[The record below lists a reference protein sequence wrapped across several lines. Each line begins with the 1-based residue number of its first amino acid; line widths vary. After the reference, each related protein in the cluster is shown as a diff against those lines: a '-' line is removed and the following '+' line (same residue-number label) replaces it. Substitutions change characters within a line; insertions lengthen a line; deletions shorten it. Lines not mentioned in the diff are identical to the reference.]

1 MTKNVVEQERVAG
14 RPVGLPD
21 GKPVGPG
28 PLELVVGLVAYV
40 ALLVP
45 GTLWLLSLPAD
56 GAAAGHAGLLVS
68 GGAGIGAFAL
78 AALVRIRRLDVFG
91 FRRAS
96 GGQLAVGAGFGVLAY
111 FANAAVVAAYTVLV
125 ANDNPQG
132 GYQAAAGAGALSF
145 VVSLL
150 AGALLTPLGE
160 ELLFRGVVANA
171 LGRYGWWAGVPLS
184 SAVFALA
191 HGINVIL
198 PVAFLVGV
206 LSAVLLRR
214 TGSIWPSVLVHAVNN
229 GLGVVAAAVLLG

>member
-1 MTKNVVEQERVAG
+1 MTGNVVEQERVAV
-14 RPVGLPD
+14 RPD
-21 GKPVGPG
+21 GEPVGPG

-40 ALLVP
+40 VLLVP
-45 GTLWLLSLPAD
+45 GALWLLSFPA
-56 GAAAGHAGLLVS
+56 GSAAAGHAGLLVS
-68 GGAGIGAFAL
+68 GGVGIGAFAL

-91 FRRAS
+91 FRRAP
-96 GGQLAVGAGFGVLAY
+96 GKQLAIGAGFGALAY
-111 FANAAVVAAYTVLV
+111 LANIAVVACYTALIG
-125 ANDNPQG
+125 NDNPQG
-132 GYQAAAGAGALSF
+132 GYQAAAGAGALSL

-206 LSAVLLRR
+206 LSAVLFRR

-229 GLGVVAAAVLLG
+229 GLGVLAAAVLLG